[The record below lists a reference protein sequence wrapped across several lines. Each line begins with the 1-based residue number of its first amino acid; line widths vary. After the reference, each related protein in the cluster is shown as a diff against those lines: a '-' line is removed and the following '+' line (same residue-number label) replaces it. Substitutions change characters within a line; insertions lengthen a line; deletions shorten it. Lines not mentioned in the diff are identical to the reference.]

1 MLLKGK
7 TFKHSF
13 NEKKGEKKKKFHN
26 IGIRKKKKEAI
37 RIIGKKYTERTKN
50 ETKTIRPFRKISLLQ
65 YICIKLINTKKK

>member
-1 MLLKGK
+1 M
-7 TFKHSF
+7 
-13 NEKKGEKKKKFHN
+13 EKREKKKKNFTKL
-26 IGIRKKKKEAI
+26 GKEKKKKEAI

>member
-1 MLLKGK
+1 MIKR
-7 TFKHSF
+7 
-13 NEKKGEKKKKFHN
+13 EWKKKISQYWDKK
-26 IGIRKKKKEAI
+26 KKKKEAI

>member
-1 MLLKGK
+1 M
-7 TFKHSF
+7 
-13 NEKKGEKKKKFHN
+13 EKK
-26 IGIRKKKKEAI
+26 KKKKEAI